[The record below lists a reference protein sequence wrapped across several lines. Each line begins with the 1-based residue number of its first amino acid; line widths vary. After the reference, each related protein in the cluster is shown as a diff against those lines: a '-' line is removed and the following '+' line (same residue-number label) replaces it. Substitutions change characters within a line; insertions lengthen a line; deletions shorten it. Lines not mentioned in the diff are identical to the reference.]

1 MKYIRNLILFI
12 WQLPQ
17 HLLAILYIGYL
28 VMMCKDLG
36 VDSRY
41 KQAIVIPCVMRG
53 AVTLGCY
60 VFVGLNSEYR
70 KTVKHELGHTIQ
82 SKILGPLY
90 LPTVGICSGLHCMFH
105 NRKNNY
111 YDFWTERWANRLG
124 GIEGY
129 SGKYHYHKDGVIRTI
144 YSKLEAFYNKYF

>member
-1 MKYIRNLILFI
+1 MMKLIMKYIRNLILFI

-28 VMMCKDLG
+28 VMMSKDLG
-36 VDSRY
+36 IDSRY
-41 KQAIVIPCVMRG
+41 KQATVIPCIMRG
-53 AVTLGCY
+53 AVTLGDY

-90 LPTVGICSGLHCMFH
+90 LIVIGIPSITYCGLRRLFPSL
-105 NRKNNY
+105 RKKNY
-111 YDFWTERWANRLG
+111 YNFYTEKWANNLS
-124 GIEGY
+124 E
-129 SGKYHYHKDGVIRTI
+129 KYIK
-144 YSKLEAFYNKYF
+144 

>member
-1 MKYIRNLILFI
+1 
-12 WQLPQ
+12 
-17 HLLAILYIGYL
+17 
-28 VMMCKDLG
+28 MMCKDLG

-70 KTVKHELGHTIQ
+70 KIVKHELGHTIQ

-90 LPTVGICSGLHCMFH
+90 LIVIGIPSITYCSLRRLFPSLR
-105 NRKNNY
+105 RKCYYNFYPERMANY
-111 YDFWTERWANRLG
+111 LSE
-124 GIEGY
+124 
-129 SGKYHYHKDGVIRTI
+129 KYI
-144 YSKLEAFYNKYF
+144 SNL

>member
-1 MKYIRNLILFI
+1 MFEMMKLIMNYIRNLILFI

-90 LPTVGICSGLHCMFH
+90 LIVIGIPSITYCGLRRIFPSLR
-105 NRKNNY
+105 RKNY
-111 YDFWTERWANRLG
+111 YDFYTEKWANNLSEKH
-124 GIEGY
+124 I
-129 SGKYHYHKDGVIRTI
+129 K
-144 YSKLEAFYNKYF
+144 

>member
-1 MKYIRNLILFI
+1 MMKLIMNYIRNLILFI

-90 LPTVGICSGLHCMFH
+90 LIVIGIPSITYCGLRRIFPSL
-105 NRKNNY
+105 RKKNY
-111 YDFWTERWANRLG
+111 YDFYTERTANYLS
-124 GIEGY
+124 E
-129 SGKYHYHKDGVIRTI
+129 KYIK
-144 YSKLEAFYNKYF
+144 

>member
-1 MKYIRNLILFI
+1 MMKLIIKYIRNLILFI

-17 HLLAILYIGYL
+17 HIVALIYFGYL

-41 KQAIVIPCVMRG
+41 KQATVIPCIMRG
-53 AVTLGCY
+53 AITLGNY

-90 LPTVGICSGLHCMFH
+90 LIVIGIPSITYCGLRRLFPSL
-105 NRKNNY
+105 RKKNY
-111 YDFWTERWANRLG
+111 YNFFSEKSANYLS
-124 GIEGY
+124 E
-129 SGKYHYHKDGVIRTI
+129 KYIK
-144 YSKLEAFYNKYF
+144 

>member
-1 MKYIRNLILFI
+1 MMKLIMKYIRNLILFI

-90 LPTVGICSGLHCMFH
+90 LIVIGIPSITYCGLRRIFPSL
-105 NRKNNY
+105 RKKNY
-111 YDFWTERWANRLG
+111 YDFYTEKLANYL
-124 GIEGY
+124 
-129 SGKYHYHKDGVIRTI
+129 SKKYIK
-144 YSKLEAFYNKYF
+144 

>member
-1 MKYIRNLILFI
+1 MMKLIIKYIMNLILFI

-17 HLLAILYIGYL
+17 HIVALIYFGYL

-53 AVTLGCY
+53 AVTLGNY
-60 VFVGLNSEYR
+60 VFVGLNLEY
-70 KTVKHELGHTIQ
+70 KETIKHELGHTIQ

-90 LPTVGICSGLHCMFH
+90 LIVIGIPSITYCGLRRLFPSL
-105 NRKNNY
+105 RKKNY
-111 YDFWTERWANRLG
+111 YDFYTEKWANNLS
-124 GIEGY
+124 E
-129 SGKYHYHKDGVIRTI
+129 KYIK
-144 YSKLEAFYNKYF
+144 

>member
-1 MKYIRNLILFI
+1 MFEMMKLIMNYIRNLILFI

-28 VMMCKDLG
+28 VMMGKDLG

-41 KQAIVIPCVMRG
+41 KQAIVIPCIMRG

-90 LPTVGICSGLHCMFH
+90 LIVIGIPSITYCGLRRIFPSL
-105 NRKNNY
+105 RKKNY
-111 YDFWTERWANRLG
+111 YDFYTEKWANNLSEKH
-124 GIEGY
+124 I
-129 SGKYHYHKDGVIRTI
+129 K
-144 YSKLEAFYNKYF
+144 

>member
-1 MKYIRNLILFI
+1 MIKLIMKYIRNLILFI

-17 HLLAILYIGYL
+17 HIVALIYFGYL

-36 VDSRY
+36 IDSRY
-41 KQAIVIPCVMRG
+41 KQAIVIPCIMRG
-53 AVTLGCY
+53 AVTLGNY

-90 LPTVGICSGLHCMFH
+90 LIVIGIPSITYCGLRRLFPSL
-105 NRKNNY
+105 RKKNY
-111 YDFWTERWANRLG
+111 YDFYTEKWANYLS
-124 GIEGY
+124 E
-129 SGKYHYHKDGVIRTI
+129 KYIK
-144 YSKLEAFYNKYF
+144 

>member
-1 MKYIRNLILFI
+1 MMKLIMNYIRNLILFI

-41 KQAIVIPCVMRG
+41 KQAIVIPCVIRG

-90 LPTVGICSGLHCMFH
+90 LIVIGIPSITYCGLRRIFPSL
-105 NRKNNY
+105 RKKNY
-111 YDFWTERWANRLG
+111 YNFYTERWANNLS
-124 GIEGY
+124 E
-129 SGKYHYHKDGVIRTI
+129 KYIK
-144 YSKLEAFYNKYF
+144 

>member
-1 MKYIRNLILFI
+1 MFEMMKLIMKYIRNLILFI

-17 HLLAILYIGYL
+17 HLLAIIYIGYL
-28 VMMCKDLG
+28 VMMCKDCG

-90 LPTVGICSGLHCMFH
+90 LIVIGIPSITYCGLRRIFPSL
-105 NRKNNY
+105 RKKNY
-111 YDFWTERWANRLG
+111 YNFYTEKWANNLS
-124 GIEGY
+124 E
-129 SGKYHYHKDGVIRTI
+129 KYIK
-144 YSKLEAFYNKYF
+144 

>member
-1 MKYIRNLILFI
+1 MMKLIMKYIRNLILFI

-17 HLLAILYIGYL
+17 HIVAIIYFGYL

-53 AVTLGCY
+53 AITLGNY
-60 VFVGLNSEYR
+60 VFVGLNSEY
-70 KTVKHELGHTIQ
+70 KETIKHELGHTIQ

-90 LPTVGICSGLHCMFH
+90 LIVIGIPSITYCGLRRLFPSL
-105 NRKNNY
+105 RKKNY
-111 YDFWTERWANRLG
+111 YNFYTEKWANNLS
-124 GIEGY
+124 E
-129 SGKYHYHKDGVIRTI
+129 KYIK
-144 YSKLEAFYNKYF
+144 

>member
-1 MKYIRNLILFI
+1 MMKLIMKYIRNLILFI

-17 HLLAILYIGYL
+17 HIVAIIYFGYL

-41 KQAIVIPCVMRG
+41 KQATVIPCIMRG
-53 AVTLGCY
+53 AVTLGNY

-90 LPTVGICSGLHCMFH
+90 LIVIGIPSITYCGLRRLFPSL
-105 NRKNNY
+105 RKKNY
-111 YDFWTERWANRLG
+111 YDFFSEKSANYLS
-124 GIEGY
+124 E
-129 SGKYHYHKDGVIRTI
+129 KYIK
-144 YSKLEAFYNKYF
+144 

>member
-1 MKYIRNLILFI
+1 MKLIMKYIRNLILFI

-17 HLLAILYIGYL
+17 HIVALIYFGYL

-53 AVTLGCY
+53 AITLGNY
-60 VFVGLNSEYR
+60 VFVGLNSEY
-70 KTVKHELGHTIQ
+70 KETVKHELGHTIQ

-90 LPTVGICSGLHCMFH
+90 LIIIGIPSITYCGLRRIFPSL
-105 NRKNNY
+105 RKKNY
-111 YDFWTERWANRLG
+111 YDFYTEKWANNLS
-124 GIEGY
+124 E
-129 SGKYHYHKDGVIRTI
+129 KYIK
-144 YSKLEAFYNKYF
+144 

>member
-1 MKYIRNLILFI
+1 
-12 WQLPQ
+12 
-17 HLLAILYIGYL
+17 
-28 VMMCKDLG
+28 MMCKDLG

-90 LPTVGICSGLHCMFH
+90 LIVIGIPSIIWAATHRAIAP
-105 NRKNNY
+105 NKP
-111 YDFWTERWANRLG
+111 YDWFYTEAWANKLG
-124 GIEGY
+124 GVE
-129 SGKYHYHKDGVIRTI
+129 
-144 YSKLEAFYNKYF
+144 

>member
-1 MKYIRNLILFI
+1 MMKLIMKYIRNLILFI

-17 HLLAILYIGYL
+17 HIVAIIYFGYL

-36 VDSRY
+36 IDSRY
-41 KQAIVIPCVMRG
+41 KQATVIPCIMRG
-53 AVTLGCY
+53 AITLGNY

-90 LPTVGICSGLHCMFH
+90 LIVIGIPSITYCGLRRLFPSL
-105 NRKNNY
+105 RKKNY
-111 YDFWTERWANRLG
+111 YDFYTEKWANYL
-124 GIEGY
+124 
-129 SGKYHYHKDGVIRTI
+129 SKKYIK
-144 YSKLEAFYNKYF
+144 

>member
-1 MKYIRNLILFI
+1 MMKLIMKYIRNLILFI

-17 HLLAILYIGYL
+17 HIVAIIYFGYL

-41 KQAIVIPCVMRG
+41 KQATVIPCIMRG
-53 AVTLGCY
+53 AVTLGNY

-90 LPTVGICSGLHCMFH
+90 LIVIGIPSITYCGLRRIFSSL
-105 NRKNNY
+105 RKKNY
-111 YDFWTERWANRLG
+111 YDFYTEKWANNLS
-124 GIEGY
+124 E
-129 SGKYHYHKDGVIRTI
+129 KYIK
-144 YSKLEAFYNKYF
+144 

>member
-1 MKYIRNLILFI
+1 MMKLIMKYIRNLILFI

-17 HLLAILYIGYL
+17 HIVALIYFGYL

-41 KQAIVIPCVMRG
+41 KQAIVIPCIMRG
-53 AVTLGCY
+53 AVTLGNY

-90 LPTVGICSGLHCMFH
+90 LIVIGIPSITYCGLRRLFPLL
-105 NRKNNY
+105 RKKNY
-111 YDFWTERWANRLG
+111 YDFYTEKWANNLS
-124 GIEGY
+124 E
-129 SGKYHYHKDGVIRTI
+129 KYIK
-144 YSKLEAFYNKYF
+144 

>member
-1 MKYIRNLILFI
+1 MFEMMKLIIKYIRNLILFI

-17 HLLAILYIGYL
+17 HIIALIYFGYL
-28 VMMCKDLG
+28 VIMCKDLG

-41 KQAIVIPCVMRG
+41 KQATVIPCIMRG
-53 AVTLGCY
+53 AVTLGNY

-90 LPTVGICSGLHCMFH
+90 LIVIGIPSITYCSLRRIFPSL
-105 NRKNNY
+105 RKKNY
-111 YDFWTERWANRLG
+111 YNFYTEKWANNLS
-124 GIEGY
+124 E
-129 SGKYHYHKDGVIRTI
+129 KYIK
-144 YSKLEAFYNKYF
+144 

>member
-1 MKYIRNLILFI
+1 MMKLIMKYIRNLILFI

-17 HLLAILYIGYL
+17 HIIALIYFGYL

-41 KQAIVIPCVMRG
+41 KQATVIPCIMRG
-53 AVTLGCY
+53 AVTLGNY

-90 LPTVGICSGLHCMFH
+90 LIVIGIPSITYCGLRRLFPSL
-105 NRKNNY
+105 RKKNY
-111 YDFWTERWANRLG
+111 YAFYTEKWANNLS
-124 GIEGY
+124 E
-129 SGKYHYHKDGVIRTI
+129 KYIK
-144 YSKLEAFYNKYF
+144 

>member
-1 MKYIRNLILFI
+1 MFKIMKLIIKYIRNLILFI

-17 HLLAILYIGYL
+17 HIVAIIYFGYL

-53 AVTLGCY
+53 AVTLGNY
-60 VFVGLNSEYR
+60 VFVGLNSEY
-70 KTVKHELGHTIQ
+70 KKIVKHELGHTIQ

-90 LPTVGICSGLHCMFH
+90 LIVIGIPSITYCGLRRLFPSL
-105 NRKNNY
+105 RKKNY
-111 YDFWTERWANRLG
+111 YDFYTEKWANNLS
-124 GIEGY
+124 E
-129 SGKYHYHKDGVIRTI
+129 KYIK
-144 YSKLEAFYNKYF
+144 

>member
-1 MKYIRNLILFI
+1 MMKLIMKYIRNLILFI

-17 HLLAILYIGYL
+17 HIVALIYFGYL

-41 KQAIVIPCVMRG
+41 KQAIVIPCIMRG
-53 AVTLGCY
+53 AVTLGNY

-90 LPTVGICSGLHCMFH
+90 LIVIGIPSITYCGLRRLFPSL
-105 NRKNNY
+105 RKKNY
-111 YDFWTERWANRLG
+111 YDFYTEKWANNLS
-124 GIEGY
+124 E
-129 SGKYHYHKDGVIRTI
+129 KYIK
-144 YSKLEAFYNKYF
+144 

>member
-1 MKYIRNLILFI
+1 MKLIMKYIRNLILFI

-17 HLLAILYIGYL
+17 HIVALIYFGYL

-41 KQAIVIPCVMRG
+41 KQATVIPCIMRG
-53 AVTLGCY
+53 AVTLGNY

-90 LPTVGICSGLHCMFH
+90 LIVIGIPSITYCGLRRLFPSL
-105 NRKNNY
+105 RKKNY
-111 YDFWTERWANRLG
+111 YDFFSEKSANYLS
-124 GIEGY
+124 E
-129 SGKYHYHKDGVIRTI
+129 KYIK
-144 YSKLEAFYNKYF
+144 

>member
-1 MKYIRNLILFI
+1 MMKLIMNYIRNLILFI

-36 VDSRY
+36 VESRY

-90 LPTVGICSGLHCMFH
+90 LIVIGIPSITYCGLRRIFPSL
-105 NRKNNY
+105 RKKNY
-111 YDFWTERWANRLG
+111 YDFYTEKWANNLSEKH
-124 GIEGY
+124 I
-129 SGKYHYHKDGVIRTI
+129 K
-144 YSKLEAFYNKYF
+144 

>member
-1 MKYIRNLILFI
+1 MMKLIMKYIRNLILFI

-28 VMMCKDLG
+28 VMMGKDIG
-36 VDSRY
+36 IDSRY
-41 KQAIVIPCVMRG
+41 KQAIVIPCIMRG
-53 AVTLGCY
+53 AVTLGNY

-90 LPTVGICSGLHCMFH
+90 LIVIGIPSITYCGLRRLFPSL
-105 NRKNNY
+105 RKKNY
-111 YDFWTERWANRLG
+111 YNFYTEKWANNLS
-124 GIEGY
+124 E
-129 SGKYHYHKDGVIRTI
+129 KYIK
-144 YSKLEAFYNKYF
+144 

>member
-1 MKYIRNLILFI
+1 MFEMMKLIMNYIRNLILFI

-28 VMMCKDLG
+28 VMMCKNLG

-90 LPTVGICSGLHCMFH
+90 LIVIGIPSITYCGLRRIFPSL
-105 NRKNNY
+105 RKKNY
-111 YDFWTERWANRLG
+111 YDFYTEKWANNLSEKH
-124 GIEGY
+124 I
-129 SGKYHYHKDGVIRTI
+129 K
-144 YSKLEAFYNKYF
+144 

>member
-28 VMMCKDLG
+28 VMMGKDLG
-36 VDSRY
+36 IDSRY
-41 KQAIVIPCVMRG
+41 KQATVIPCIMRG
-53 AVTLGCY
+53 AVTLGNY
-60 VFVGLNSEYR
+60 IFVGLNSEYR

-90 LPTVGICSGLHCMFH
+90 LIVIGIPSITYCGLRRIFPSL
-105 NRKNNY
+105 RKKNY
-111 YDFWTERWANRLG
+111 YNFYTERIANYLS
-124 GIEGY
+124 E
-129 SGKYHYHKDGVIRTI
+129 KYIK
-144 YSKLEAFYNKYF
+144 

>member
-1 MKYIRNLILFI
+1 MMKLIMKYIRNLILFI

-17 HLLAILYIGYL
+17 HIVALIYFGYL

-41 KQAIVIPCVMRG
+41 KQATVIPCIMRG
-53 AVTLGCY
+53 AVTLGNY

-90 LPTVGICSGLHCMFH
+90 LIVIGIPSITYCGLRRLFPSL
-105 NRKNNY
+105 RKKNY
-111 YDFWTERWANRLG
+111 YDFYTEKWANNLS
-124 GIEGY
+124 E
-129 SGKYHYHKDGVIRTI
+129 KYIK
-144 YSKLEAFYNKYF
+144 